1 MITFTANPSGGT
13 YSGTGVTAD
22 TFDPSIGAGTY
33 PVTYSVTVSNGC
45 VATASQTIDVQL
57 CTGINNTTF
66 SNELKLYPNPT
77 AADVTISSDKQIA
90 SVLMY
95 DFTGKLVRIVE
106 ANAFETTID
115 MSSLATGFYT
125 FTITMSDK
133 TQSMMKV
140 VKE

>member
-1 MITFTANPSGGT
+1 
-13 YSGTGVTAD
+13 
-22 TFDPSIGAGTY
+22 
-33 PVTYSVTVSNGC
+33 
-45 VATASQTIDVQL
+45 
-57 CTGINNTTF
+57 
-66 SNELKLYPNPT
+66 
-77 AADVTISSDKQIA
+77 
-90 SVLMY
+90 MY

-133 TQSMMKV
+133 TQSTMKV

>member
-1 MITFTANPSGGT
+1 
-13 YSGTGVTAD
+13 
-22 TFDPSIGAGTY
+22 
-33 PVTYSVTVSNGC
+33 